1 MFELLVFIEVKLQKT
16 LKIVDKQ
23 IKATLGT
30 PGCMSLFVSDVIS
43 FI

>member
-1 MFELLVFIEVKLQKT
+1 MLELLIFIAVEFQKT

-23 IKATLGT
+23 IKAALGT
-30 PGCMSLFVSDVIS
+30 PGCMGLFVSDVLS